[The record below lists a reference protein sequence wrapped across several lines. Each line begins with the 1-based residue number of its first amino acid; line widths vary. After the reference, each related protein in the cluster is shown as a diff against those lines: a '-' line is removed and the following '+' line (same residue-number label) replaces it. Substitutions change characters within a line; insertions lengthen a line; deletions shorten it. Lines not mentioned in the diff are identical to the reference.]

1 MNSRN
6 SIQTVLDRDIIVGDK
21 GVNDGSLICRK
32 FVIEK
37 IFEKRIDLNNFFFF
51 FFFRFVLSI
60 NSRLKII
67 RKEIKKDD

>member
-1 MNSRN
+1 M
-6 SIQTVLDRDIIVGDK
+6 
-21 GVNDGSLICRK
+21 NDGSLICRK

-51 FFFRFVLSI
+51 FFFRFVLST

>member
-1 MNSRN
+1 M
-6 SIQTVLDRDIIVGDK
+6 
-21 GVNDGSLICRK
+21 NDGSLICRK

-37 IFEKRIDLNNFFFF
+37 ILEKRIDLNNFFFF
-51 FFFRFVLSI
+51 FFFKVLST